1 MFSYY
6 LSHRIGGVYVLQGNL
21 DLGTDRY
28 GYGFGG
34 TGKKSNN
41 RQFDDYG
48 TAYGL
53 NDVIG
58 CALDL
63 DNRIIS
69 FYKNGVEL
77 GKAFDINPEFRN
89 KALFPAVALK
99 VQLYI
104 ILACHSNC

>member
-1 MFSYY
+1 MYFVVQAS
-6 LSHRIGGVYVLQGNL
+6 L

-48 TAYGL
+48 NAYGL
-53 NDVIG
+53 NDVVG
-58 CALDL
+58 CSLDL
-63 DNRIIS
+63 DNQLVS
-69 FYKNGVEL
+69 FSKNGFDL
-77 GKAFDINPEFRN
+77 GKAYDINPEFRN

-99 VQLYI
+99 VSYLQFGLPVRG
-104 ILACHSNC
+104 S

>member
-1 MFSYY
+1 

>member
-1 MFSYY
+1 M
-6 LSHRIGGVYVLQGNL
+6 

-63 DNRIIS
+63 DNRVIS
-69 FYKNGVEL
+69 FFKNGVDL

-99 VQLYI
+99 VLKCSKGI
-104 ILACHSNC
+104 WCCSLLTRCTFHLAEC